1 MTVAIDLSGKIAA
14 ITGAGSGIG
23 RATCLL
29 LAQAGASIIAFD
41 RNDAVHDSA
50 QMVRDAGGQAAAM
63 TGDAGV
69 DADVA
74 ALVAF
79 AQSTYGGLDIIHAN
93 AGISGAGFGEK
104 GARGFT
110 YWDTTADEWAE
121 LLRINLIGPA
131 LAIKHAAPTIK
142 ARGGGAIICTAS
154 VAGLRSGAGPA
165 HYSASKAGVINM
177 VATAAQQLRGTGVRV
192 NAICPGLIETGM
204 TKPIYD
210 GAKAAGRTDTIGQLN
225 PLQRGGEP
233 VEIARGVLFLASEL
247 GSYVNGHAL
256 VIDGGLTS
264 SIPITGGEMRQVLN
278 I

>member
-1 MTVAIDLSGKIAA
+1 MSVAIDLSGKVAA

-29 LAQAGASIIAFD
+29 LGQAGANIVAFD
-41 RNDAVHDSA
+41 RSEAVHETA
-50 QMVRDAGGQAAAM
+50 EMVKTAGGSAIAM

-69 DADVA
+69 DEEVA
-74 ALVAF
+74 ALIQLAHD
-79 AQSTYGGLDIIHAN
+79 TYGGLDIIHAN
-93 AGISGAGFGEK
+93 AGISGAAFGEK
-104 GARGFT
+104 GARGMT
-110 YWDTTADEWAE
+110 YWDTTPEEWAE

-131 LAIKHAAPTIK
+131 LAIKHAAPAIK

-177 VATAAQQLRGTGVRV
+177 VATAAQQLRGSNVRV

-210 GAKAAGRTDTIGQLN
+210 GAKAVGREDTIGQLN
-225 PLQRGGEP
+225 PLRRGGEP
-233 VEIARGVLFLASEL
+233 IEIARGVLFLASEL

-256 VIDGGLTS
+256 VIDGGLS
-264 SIPITGGEMRQVLN
+264 SSHPLTAGEMRMTLDL
-278 I
+278 

>member
-1 MTVAIDLSGKIAA
+1 MSVAIDLSGKIAA
-14 ITGAGSGIG
+14 VTGAGSGIG

-29 LAQAGASIIAFD
+29 LAQAGANIVAFD
-41 RNDAVHDSA
+41 RSAAVFETA
-50 QMVRDAGGQAAAM
+50 EMVGAKSAAM

-74 ALVAF
+74 AMVKLAHDSF
-79 AQSTYGGLDIIHAN
+79 GGLDILFAN
-93 AGISGAGFGEK
+93 AGISGAQFGEK
-104 GARGFT
+104 GARGMTF
-110 YWDTTADEWAE
+110 WDTAPDEWAE

-131 LAIKHAAPTIK
+131 LAIKHGAPAIK

-210 GAKAAGRTDTIGQLN
+210 GAKAVGREDTIGQLN
-225 PLQRGGEP
+225 PLRRGGEP

-256 VIDGGLTS
+256 VIDGGLS
-264 SIPITGGEMRQVLN
+264 SSHPITMGEMKQVLD